1 MGIPDP
7 RPVARACWL
16 AINPHPLVLV
26 LGVLAVT
33 PKVVQSIGV
42 CYGVR
47 GDNLPSPSDVV
58 KLYKSK
64 GIDSM
69 RIYFPRNDILQALS
83 GSNIPLTMGVA
94 NENLSAF
101 ASDPSVVATWVKQ
114 NVQAYPG
121 VNFRYIAVGN
131 EVESGNT
138 QNILPA
144 MQNMNSAL
152 SAVGL
157 GNIKVSTSV
166 STQGVID
173 GFPPSAGTFSA
184 SYMGPIA
191 QYLASTGAPL
201 LANVY
206 PYFSYVDNQAQ
217 IDINYALFTSP
228 RTMVQDGGKAY
239 QNLFDAI
246 VDTFYSALESAGAG
260 SVPIVVSESGWP
272 SDGGTAATMDNAR
285 AYNQGLIDHVG
296 QGTPKRP
303 GRIET
308 YIFAIRGLP
317 PRSTSASSTRTM
329 RSIGVCNGILG
340 NNLPSPADVVKLYQ
354 SNGIAAMRI
363 YSPHAP
369 TLRALAGT
377 DIAVIVD
384 EPAIDQLLTPSAASD
399 WVQSNIKPYYQGVN
413 IKYIAVG
420 NEVSGDATQS
430 ILPAMENLNK
440 ALSAA
445 GFGKIKVSTAVKM
458 DVLGTSSPPSGGE
471 FSDPAVMGP
480 IAKFLASNGSP
491 LLANVYPYF
500 AYKGGDVDLNFALF
514 QPTTATVTDN
524 GRTYTNLFVAM
535 VDAMYSA
542 LEKAGAPGVAV
553 VVSESGW
560 PSAGGSGASADNAQ
574 RYNQGL
580 IDHVGHGTP
589 KKPGAMEAYIFAMF
603 NENQKD
609 GDETERHYGLFN
621 PDKSPAYT
629 IKF

>member
-1 MGIPDP
+1 MKYCATVLYILGSRRSTRTGTTSLKAPFPCGSHSGAELQEKAEVNDGGGKVMLDGV
-7 RPVARACWL
+7 RRTL
-16 AINPHPLVLV
+16 PLFLCVCLCLFTKNQGAQRQSGWPSAGGTAASASNAQTYNQNLIKHV
-26 LGVLAVT
+26 GQGT
-33 PKVVQSIGV
+33 PKRPGRIETYIFAIYGKAWCCFHFNTGIVVQSIGV
-42 CYGVR
+42 CYGVN
-47 GDNLPSPSDVV
+47 GNNLPSPSDVV
-58 KLYKSK
+58 KLYQSK

-69 RIYFPRNDILQALS
+69 RIYFPRSDILQALT
-83 GSNIPLTMGVA
+83 GSNIALTMGVA

-101 ASDPSVVATWVKQ
+101 ASDPSAVANWVKQ

-138 QNILPA
+138 QNVLPA
-144 MQNMNSAL
+144 TQNMNSAL
-152 SAVGL
+152 SAAGL
-157 GNIKVSTSV
+157 SNIKVSVSV
-166 STQGVID
+166 SQKGLHGEEMAGQGV
-173 GFPPSAGTFSA
+173 ACA
-184 SYMGPIA
+184 
-191 QYLASTGAPL
+191 LA
-201 LANVY
+201 V
-206 PYFSYVDNQAQ
+206 
-217 IDINYALFTSP
+217 ALF
-228 RTMVQDGGKAY
+228 
-239 QNLFDAI
+239 I
-246 VDTFYSALESAGAG
+246 G
-260 SVPIVVSESGWP
+260 SLVSIP
-272 SDGGTAATMDNAR
+272 T
-285 AYNQGLIDHVG
+285 V
-296 QGTPKRP
+296 
-303 GRIET
+303 
-308 YIFAIRGLP
+308 
-317 PRSTSASSTRTM
+317 

-363 YSPHAP
+363 YSPHAA

-384 EPAIDQLLTPSAASD
+384 EPAIDQFLTLSAASD
-399 WVQSNIKPYYQGVN
+399 WVQSNIKPYQGVN
-413 IKYIAVG
+413 IRYIAVG
-420 NEVSGDATQS
+420 NEVSGDATRS
-430 ILPAMENLNK
+430 ILPAMENLTK

-471 FSDPAVMGP
+471 FSDAAVMAP

-514 QPTTATVTDN
+514 QPTTATVADD
-524 GRTYTNLFVAM
+524 GRTYSNMFAAM

-560 PSAGGSGASADNAQ
+560 PSAGGSGASADNAR

-580 IDHVGHGTP
+580 IDHVGMGTP
-589 KKPGAMEAYIFAMF
+589 KRAGAMEAYIFAMF

-621 PDKSPAYT
+621 PDKSPAYP
-629 IKF
+629 IKVKITFTPGVAPAAGGGPKSARSERR